1 MADSDLDEVMSRL
14 AEMEDPA
21 VRAVNLKHSD
31 EHGVNLSRLRGLA
44 KELKKQPDLA
54 RQLWATSDSSAR
66 LLAIL
71 ISRPKDF
78 SADEYAAMMRQA
90 RTPKEQDWLL
100 NYLVAKSSDSEE
112 LRRRWF
118 EDPAVASAAWALTST
133 RVAKDPEGLD
143 IEDLLDRIEADMK
156 HAPERLQWAMNTC
169 LGTIGIHRPEHRA
182 RVLDIGERLEVLKD
196 YPTPRGC
203 VSPYVPLWV
212 AEIVSR
218 QEEQSRA

>member
-14 AEMEDPA
+14 AEMADLA
-21 VRAVNLKHSD
+21 VRAVNLKHGD
-31 EHGVNLSRLRGLA
+31 EHGVNLSRLRGRA
-44 KELKKQPDLA
+44 KEFKKQPDLA
-54 RQLWATSDSSAR
+54 RQLWATSDSAAR

-78 SADEYAAMMRQA
+78 SADEYDAMMRQA

-100 NYLVAKSSDSEE
+100 NHLVAKSAHSEE

-118 EDPAVASAAWALTST
+118 EDPVVASAAWALTST

-182 RVLDIGERLEVLKD
+182 RVLDIGERLEVL
-196 YPTPRGC
+196 
-203 VSPYVPLWV
+203 
-212 AEIVSR
+212 
-218 QEEQSRA
+218 